1 MTLNKQDVIV
11 LGGGLQVLNLSQE
24 LRVKIKIKSLTLS

>member
-11 LGGGLQVLNLSQE
+11 LGGGVAGIEFITRAARKDKN
-24 LRVKIKIKSLTLS
+24 K